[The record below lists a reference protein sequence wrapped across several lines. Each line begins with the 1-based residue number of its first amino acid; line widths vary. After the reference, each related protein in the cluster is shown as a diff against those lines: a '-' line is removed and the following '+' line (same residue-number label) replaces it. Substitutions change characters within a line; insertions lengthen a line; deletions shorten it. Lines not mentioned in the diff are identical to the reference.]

1 MTEQIVFD
9 RYRLVEQI
17 GVGGM
22 GVVWR
27 ATDVVLDQT
36 VALKRISLAAV
47 DGEQAELV
55 RARALREA
63 RTSAR
68 LRHHPHVISTFDVQI
83 SDGDVWLVLEYLAG
97 RNLGALARGRRL
109 SLVEVAR
116 IGAAVADALASGH
129 ELGIVHRDV
138 TPGNVLVAD
147 DGTVKLTDFGIS
159 YLTGESRL
167 TQDNV
172 LSGTIAYLAPEVA
185 AGGEATFASDVFS
198 LGATLY
204 AAVEGEP
211 PFGTDDN
218 PVRLLNLVRTG
229 ISRTPVRAGV
239 LGPVLARL
247 LEPDPAARPD
257 AGAARELLIAFA
269 AGIEPGTADQN
280 EGPGTVQRAETVRSV
295 NTARLRASAVTAV
308 GPEDAAAA
316 APPNRPIVPRAASTG
331 QPALPLTPPANSW
344 VPPARQP
351 RRPPRRRAVI
361 AGLITLGLVALGG
374 TTAILVGASAHS
386 SQTAAPASGPTP
398 IPTAAP
404 VVVARPKPIGS
415 IFLTGDQKQVDPC
428 ALVDLARLSG
438 FGVASIDKP
447 QFMASCAVRIYTAA
461 GNAMLSVDFQ
471 SPANRD
477 AGLAEQFGG
486 VQVLH
491 ENEINSSFGPRCRN
505 VLLLTD
511 RTRIFIDAIAGN
523 GGVDRCAL
531 ADAAAYIAIDRLG
544 QHGLTYRP
552 NRAAR
557 WRTGAIDACAV
568 VSNVELASIARAEPA
583 IRTPGF
589 ANWSCTWGT
598 NSAGVALGLR
608 LDGASTQTYGKPTD
622 LDGHRAWLRT
632 VTGPRYSH
640 CDATVVS
647 HQASTATDDTELVL
661 VSVSGL
667 NTDPS
672 LCDRAGN
679 LAKAALA
686 RLPS

>member
-295 NTARLRASAVTAV
+295 NTARLRASAVTAI
-308 GPEDAAAA
+308 GLGDTADPRSD
-316 APPNRPIVPRAASTG
+316 RPIST
-331 QPALPLTPPANSW
+331 PAHPW
-344 VPPARQP
+344 VPPVRQP
-351 RRPPRRRAVI
+351 RPPPRRLAVLV
-361 AGLITLGLVALGG
+361 GLVVLGLVVLGG
-374 TTAILVGASAHS
+374 ITAIGVGVFARP
-386 SQTAAPASGPTP
+386 SQS
-398 IPTAAP
+398 AAP
-404 VVVARPKPIGS
+404 VPGAAPVGYRGRS
-415 IFLTGDQKQVDPC
+415 
-428 ALVDLARLSG
+428 LSG
-438 FGVASIDKP
+438 RSPLPASRKTWTP
-447 QFMASCAVRIYTAA
+447 
-461 GNAMLSVDFQ
+461 
-471 SPANRD
+471 
-477 AGLAEQFGG
+477 
-486 VQVLH
+486 
-491 ENEINSSFGPRCRN
+491 
-505 VLLLTD
+505 
-511 RTRIFIDAIAGN
+511 
-523 GGVDRCAL
+523 
-531 ADAAAYIAIDRLG
+531 
-544 QHGLTYRP
+544 
-552 NRAAR
+552 AR
-557 WRTGAIDACAV
+557 W
-568 VSNVELASIARAEPA
+568 S
-583 IRTPGF
+583 
-589 ANWSCTWGT
+589 TWVG
-598 NSAGVALGLR
+598 
-608 LDGASTQTYGKPTD
+608 
-622 LDGHRAWLRT
+622 
-632 VTGPRYSH
+632 
-640 CDATVVS
+640 
-647 HQASTATDDTELVL
+647 
-661 VSVSGL
+661 
-667 NTDPS
+667 
-672 LCDRAGN
+672 
-679 LAKAALA
+679 
-686 RLPS
+686 